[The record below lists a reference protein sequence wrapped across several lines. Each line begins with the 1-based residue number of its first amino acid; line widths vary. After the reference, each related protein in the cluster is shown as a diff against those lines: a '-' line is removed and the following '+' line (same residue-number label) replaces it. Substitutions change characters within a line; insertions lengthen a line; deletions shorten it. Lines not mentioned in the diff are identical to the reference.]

1 MTQIP
6 EEISPI
12 KIVNEYLAFK
22 KVIGTSKATLEALE
36 DFALY
41 VVCKHI
47 PVSLHPSTE
56 WVSVSG
62 YADMVN
68 MIQGH
73 KAAIEVLRT
82 MLNKQGLEAGVNTA
96 NMMLQD
102 IDNWERNI
110 FPIGG
115 FAPGN
120 YSCKCFQCS
129 KSFRGDKRAV
139 MCLQC
144 ALKGIIPAP
153 PSKP

>member
-22 KVIGTSKATLEALE
+22 KIIGTSKATLEALE

-56 WVSVSG
+56 WVSVLAELLKEDFRLESG
-62 YADMVN
+62 DDQLHLSIIDRKVYPRIWQDVAKDNEPVIIAESVDN
-68 MIQGH
+68 ILH
-73 KAAIEVLRT
+73 KASPLAEKDWIIRFEADTIDEL
-82 MLNKQGLEAGVNTA
+82 LLQYQQWKQNL
-96 NMMLQD
+96 
-102 IDNWERNI
+102 
-110 FPIGG
+110 
-115 FAPGN
+115 
-120 YSCKCFQCS
+120 
-129 KSFRGDKRAV
+129 
-139 MCLQC
+139 
-144 ALKGIIPAP
+144 PAP